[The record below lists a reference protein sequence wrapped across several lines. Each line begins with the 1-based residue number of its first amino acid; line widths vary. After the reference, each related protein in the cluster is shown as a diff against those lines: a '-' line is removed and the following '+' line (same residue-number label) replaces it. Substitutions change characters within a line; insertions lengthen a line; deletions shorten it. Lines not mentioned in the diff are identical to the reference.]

1 MHKKQIGVVLA
12 FCMSFFSVVLYAQ
25 QRVDTLQSGKILNIL
40 FADRMN
46 FQKVDSVTQL
56 ISLVGNV
63 KVSQGKTL
71 FYADSAVLN
80 QQANTLE
87 SFGKV
92 HINDAD
98 SIHTYAD
105 YLKYLGKDKKAY
117 LKKNVRLTDGKGVLT
132 TDELEYDVNTK
143 IGTYN
148 KGGKVVNGKTVLT
161 SKAASYFG
169 ETRDVY
175 FTNKVV
181 LLDPGYKIYTDSL
194 LYNTYNN
201 IATFISPTKI
211 ITDKRTIKT
220 KDGYYDLKK
229 KKAYFGKRPEIEDS
243 SGTIKSN
250 EVAFD
255 DSTGLAEFRGDV
267 VYKGKDT
274 ASGFDLI
281 ANKVETNSKKGSLLA
296 TQAPL
301 LLIKQ
306 GKDSVFI
313 RADTLYTAKLSDI
326 LKEKKVPN
334 LRDTIEHSL
343 FSINANDKD
352 SSSDKFFEA
361 YAHVRIFSDS
371 LQAVGDSLFYSL
383 KDSVFRL
390 FKNPVTW
397 SQENQI
403 TGDTIYLYLK
413 NKQPEK
419 IKVFENALAVSDA
432 SNGYYNQVAG
442 RTINAFFIEGKMNF
456 LKCKGSP
463 AQSVYYGVDDY
474 GKFFGVNIATSDV
487 IDMYFQDSK
496 PDKVVFR
503 NKLDGT
509 MYPMRQVNHNAIKVK
524 GFQWLNNKRP
534 KSKFEI
540 LSN

>member
-1 MHKKQIGVVLA
+1 MPKKQIGVVLA
-12 FCMSFFSVVLYAQ
+12 FCMSFFYVVLFAQ

-56 ISLVGNV
+56 ISLAGNV

-87 SFGKV
+87 SFGRV

-105 YLKYLGKDKKAY
+105 YLKYLGKEKKAY

-132 TDELEYDVNTK
+132 TDELDYDVNTK
-143 IGTYN
+143 IGTYT

-181 LLDPGYKIYTDSL
+181 LIDPGYKIYTDSL

-313 RADTLYTAKLSDI
+313 RADTLYTAKLSDL

-343 FSINANDKD
+343 FSIDGNDKD

-419 IKVFENALAVSDA
+419 IKVFENALAISDA
-432 SNGYYNQVAG
+432 TNGYYNQVAG
-442 RTINAFFIEGKMNF
+442 RTIHAFFIEGKMNF

-474 GKFFGVNIATSDV
+474 GKFFGVNIASSDV
-487 IDMYFQDSK
+487 IDMYFKESK
-496 PDKVVFR
+496 PEKVVFR
-503 NKLDGT
+503 NKLDGI
-509 MYPMRQVNHNAIKVK
+509 MYPMRQVDHNAIKVK